1 VNTGSNQE
9 PNLPY
14 GGFTEGVHLF
24 PFRTEQLSPSWP
36 MVLGHNPGRV
46 GSRRLIDPANFLA
59 GFFLPQNLFK
69 RVSIYLGAAGYLTG
83 ASNLRKR
90 SRDSTIVQPLDDDAK
105 VEDASEK

>member
-1 VNTGSNQE
+1 
-9 PNLPY
+9 
-14 GGFTEGVHLF
+14 
-24 PFRTEQLSPSWP
+24 